1 MASTKPPRS
10 KRLNARF
17 HPQRR
22 PRGRRFPSRKPPQ
35 SHRRQRRRP
44 TPRRPWPSSAR
55 GHVLIDGVPGV
66 GKTIFAKSIA
76 LSLGGAFKR
85 IQCTSDLLPTDIT
98 GAYVF
103 DQRDREFRF
112 RPGPIMANMVLVDE
126 VNRASPRTQSAFLEA
141 MEERQVTVDG
151 VTQEVPSPFLLLATR
166 NPAEHGGT
174 FPLPET
180 ELDRFILR
188 LRLGYPSIE
197 EEADIIERQMPA
209 HPIDSLTQVVTLE
222 EMVLSQQAVRRVFI
236 DRLVTDYAVDLANA
250 TRNNPAIHL
259 GASPRASLSLVGL
272 AQARALLEGRDFT
285 LPDDVKAVAVAALS
299 HRLVLTAEGRA
310 ESTEDRIVEDI
321 LESTPVERAGRMQRF
336 PFPTVRSQTD

>member
-1 MASTKPPRS
+1 MQDFTLSDAREVADSLLENLRKVIVGNEDALRLGVMA
-10 KRLNARF
+10 LLC
-17 HPQRR
+17 Q
-22 PRGRRFPSRKPPQ
+22 
-35 SHRRQRRRP
+35 
-44 TPRRPWPSSAR
+44 

-151 VTQEVPSPFLLLATR
+151 VTQDVPRPFLLLATR

-222 EMVLSQQAVRRVFI
+222 EMTLSYV
-236 DRLVTDYAVDLANA
+236 VDLVNA
-250 TRNNPAIHL
+250 TRGNPAIHL

>member
-1 MASTKPPRS
+1 MEEFTLSDAREVADSLLENLRKVIVGNEQPL
-10 KRLNARF
+10 RLGVFALLC
-17 HPQRR
+17 Q
-22 PRGRRFPSRKPPQ
+22 
-35 SHRRQRRRP
+35 
-44 TPRRPWPSSAR
+44 

-98 GAYVF
+98 GAYIF

-151 VTQEVPSPFLLLATR
+151 VTQQVPQPFLLLATR

-188 LRLGYPSIE
+188 LRLGYPTVE

-209 HPIDSLTQVVTLE
+209 HPIESLTRVVTLE
-222 EMVLSQQAVRRVFI
+222 EMVLSQKAARTVFV
-236 DRLVTDYAVDLANA
+236 DRLVTDYVVDLVNA
-250 TRNNPAIHL
+250 TRNSPAIHL

-272 AQARALLEGRDFT
+272 AQAHALLDGRDFT

-310 ESTEDRIVEDI
+310 EATEEQIVEEI

-336 PFPTVRSQTD
+336 PFPTVRSQSG